1 VAVPLTLDGE
11 AVAAGLVRPRKA
23 GGPTVDGVEVAACL
37 ALGAT
42 AACLERPF
50 ADIRPEV
57 AGEAA
62 AALVHQL
69 RVAVWAAGAPSAAA
83 LGPHHLRDRRAQV

>member
-11 AVAAGLVRPRKA
+11 AVAAG
-23 GGPTVDGVEVAACL
+23 L

-50 ADIRPEV
+50 ADIRPR
-57 AGEAA
+57 GG
-62 AALVHQL
+62 
-69 RVAVWAAGAPSAAA
+69 R
-83 LGPHHLRDRRAQV
+83 